1 MPLDQGDG
9 ELFVFVYHRRMNVFS
24 ILPWADWA
32 ALAGFFTAWIAYA
45 SFTKSQ
51 GSKRGSLIAATNRY
65 RSLWMEQATSRDP
78 RVLDGIITQNL
89 SSTPAFFSSTT
100 IIVIGGL
107 FALLGS
113 TDKAAD
119 LVGDIPFAQRT
130 SVLIFDLKV
139 LVMISIFV
147 FSFFRFSWSM
157 RQYTFV
163 ALLIG
168 SMPDPKDFEE
178 GKFDREQFAQ
188 RAGRMLGMA
197 AETFNDGLRGYY
209 FAFAVIAWFFSPV
222 AFAFATAAVVMILYH
237 REYRSDVLEVLG

>member
-1 MPLDQGDG
+1 M
-9 ELFVFVYHRRMNVFS
+9 RMLS
-24 ILPWADWA
+24 LLPWPDWL
-32 ALAGFFTAWIAYA
+32 ALGWFFSVWVSY
-45 SFTKSQ
+45 SWFTKTQ
-51 GSKRGSLIAATNRY
+51 GEKRNSLIAATNRY
-65 RSLWMEQATSRDP
+65 RGYWMQVATSRDP
-78 RVLDGIITQNL
+78 RVLDGIIAQNL

-113 TDKAAD
+113 TDKATE
-119 LVGDIPFAQRT
+119 LVRDIPFAQRT

-168 SMPDPKDFEE
+168 SMPDPKEFEA
-178 GKFDREQFAQ
+178 GKYDRELFSQ
-188 RAGRMLGMA
+188 RAGRMLSMA

-209 FAFAVIAWFFSPV
+209 FAFAVIAWFFSPF
-222 AFAFATAAVVMILYH
+222 AFALATAAVVMILYS

>member
-1 MPLDQGDG
+1 MQVLS
-9 ELFVFVYHRRMNVFS
+9 L
-24 ILPWADWA
+24 LPWPDWLALVWFFA
-32 ALAGFFTAWIAYA
+32 AWMAY
-45 SFTKSQ
+45 SWFTKTQ
-51 GSKRGSLIAATNRY
+51 GNKRNSLIATTNRY
-65 RSLWMEQATSRDP
+65 RSYWMQVATSRDP

-113 TDKAAD
+113 TDKATE
-119 LVGDIPFAQRT
+119 LVRDIPFAQRT

-139 LVMISIFV
+139 LIMIGIFV

-168 SMPDPKDFEE
+168 SMPDPKEFDA
-178 GKFDREQFAQ
+178 GKFDREQFSQ

-209 FAFAVIAWFFSPV
+209 FAFAVIAWFFSPL
-222 AFAFATAAVVMILYH
+222 AFACATAFVLLILYS
-237 REYRSDVLEVLG
+237 REFRSDVLEVLA

>member
-1 MPLDQGDG
+1 MQVLK
-9 ELFVFVYHRRMNVFS
+9 L
-24 ILPWADWA
+24 LPWSDWL
-32 ALAGFFTAWIAYA
+32 ALIWFFFAWTSY
-45 SFTKSQ
+45 SWFTRTQ
-51 GSKRGSLIAATNRY
+51 GEKRNSLIAATNRY
-65 RSLWMEQATSRDP
+65 RGYWMYQATSRDP

-113 TDKAAD
+113 TDKAAE
-119 LVGDIPFAQRT
+119 LVRDIPFAQRT

-139 LVMISIFV
+139 LVMIGIFV

-168 SMPDPKDFEE
+168 SMPDPKEFDA
-178 GKFDREQFAQ
+178 GKFDREQISQ

-197 AETFNDGLRGYY
+197 AETFNAGLRGYY
-209 FAFAVIAWFFSPV
+209 FSFAVIAWFFSPL
-222 AFAFATAAVVMILYH
+222 AFAFATAAVVMILYS
-237 REYRSDVLEVLG
+237 REYRSEVLEVLG

>member
-1 MPLDQGDG
+1 MQVLS
-9 ELFVFVYHRRMNVFS
+9 L
-24 ILPWADWA
+24 LPWPDWLALVWFFA
-32 ALAGFFTAWIAYA
+32 AWMAY
-45 SFTKSQ
+45 SWFTKTQ
-51 GSKRGSLIAATNRY
+51 GIKRNSLIAMTNRY
-65 RSLWMEQATSRDP
+65 RSYWMQVATSRDP

-113 TDKAAD
+113 TDKATE
-119 LVGDIPFAQRT
+119 LVRDIPFAQRT

-139 LVMISIFV
+139 LIMIGIFV

-163 ALLIG
+163 AQLIG
-168 SMPDPKDFEE
+168 SMPDPKEFES
-178 GKFDREQFAQ
+178 GKFDREQFSQ

-209 FAFAVIAWFFSPV
+209 FAFAVIAWFFSP
-222 AFAFATAAVVMILYH
+222 FAFACATAFVLIILYS
-237 REYRSDVLEVLG
+237 REYRSDVLEVLA

>member
-1 MPLDQGDG
+1 MQVLS
-9 ELFVFVYHRRMNVFS
+9 L
-24 ILPWADWA
+24 LPWPDWL
-32 ALAGFFTAWIAYA
+32 ALIWFFSAWVAY
-45 SFTKSQ
+45 SWFTKAH
-51 GSKRGSLIAATNRY
+51 GEKRNSLIAATNRY
-65 RSLWMEQATSRDP
+65 RQFWMVEATRRDP

-113 TDKAAD
+113 TDKAAE
-119 LVGDIPFAQRT
+119 LVRDIPFAQRT

-139 LVMISIFV
+139 LVVIAIFV

-168 SMPDPKDFEE
+168 SMPDPKEFES
-178 GKFDREQFAQ
+178 GQFNREKIAY

-209 FAFAVIAWFFSPV
+209 FAFAVIAWFFSAF
-222 AFAFATAAVVMILYH
+222 AFAFATAAVLLILYS
-237 REYRSDVLEVLG
+237 REYRSEVLEILA

>member
-1 MPLDQGDG
+1 MQVLS
-9 ELFVFVYHRRMNVFS
+9 L
-24 ILPWADWA
+24 LPWSDWL
-32 ALAGFFTAWIAYA
+32 ALLWFFVAWISY
-45 SFTKSQ
+45 SWFTKTQ
-51 GSKRGSLIAATNRY
+51 GETRNSLIATTNRY
-65 RSLWMEQATSRDP
+65 RTYWMHHATSRDP

-113 TDKAAD
+113 TDKAAE
-119 LVGDIPFAQRT
+119 LVRDIPFAQRT

-139 LVMISIFV
+139 LVTIGIFV
-147 FSFFRFSWSM
+147 FSFFRFTWSM
-157 RQYTFV
+157 RQYTFA

-168 SMPDPKDFEE
+168 SMPDPQDFDS
-178 GKFDREQFAQ
+178 GKFDREVFSQ

-209 FAFAVIAWFFSPV
+209 FAFAVIAWFFSPL
-222 AFAFATAAVVMILYH
+222 AFAIATAAVVMILYS
-237 REYRSDVLEVLG
+237 REYRSDVLAVLG

>member
-1 MPLDQGDG
+1 MLS
-9 ELFVFVYHRRMNVFS
+9 L
-24 ILPWADWA
+24 LPWPDWL
-32 ALAGFFTAWIAYA
+32 ALIWFFSAWMAY
-45 SFTKSQ
+45 SWFTKSQ
-51 GSKRGSLIAATNRY
+51 GEKRNSLIATTNRY
-65 RSLWMEQATSRDP
+65 RGYWMQVATSRDP
-78 RVLDGIITQNL
+78 RVLDGIIAQNL

-113 TDKAAD
+113 TDKAAE
-119 LVGDIPFAQRT
+119 LVRDIPFAQRT

-139 LVMISIFV
+139 LIMIGIFV
-147 FSFFRFSWSM
+147 FSFFRFTWSM

-168 SMPDPKDFEE
+168 SMPDPKEFES
-178 GKFDREQFAQ
+178 GKYDRDLFSQ

-209 FAFAVIAWFFSPV
+209 FAFALIAWFFSPFV
-222 AFAFATAAVVMILYH
+222 FACATAAVLLILYS
-237 REYRSDVLEVLG
+237 REFRSDVLEILA

>member
-1 MPLDQGDG
+1 MQMLS
-9 ELFVFVYHRRMNVFS
+9 L
-24 ILPWADWA
+24 LPWSDWL
-32 ALAGFFTAWIAYA
+32 ALAWFFGAWMAY
-45 SFTKSQ
+45 SWFTKSQ
-51 GSKRGSLIAATNRY
+51 GEKRNSLIATTNRY
-65 RSLWMEQATSRDP
+65 RGYWMQVATSRDP
-78 RVLDGIITQNL
+78 RVLDGIIAQNL

-113 TDKAAD
+113 TDKAAE
-119 LVGDIPFAQRT
+119 LVRDIPFAVRT

-168 SMPDPKDFEE
+168 SMPDPKEFDA
-178 GKFDREQFAQ
+178 GKFDRALFSQ
-188 RAGRMLGMA
+188 RASRMLGMA

-209 FAFAVIAWFFSPV
+209 FAFAVIAWFFS
-222 AFAFATAAVVMILYH
+222 AFAFALATAAVVIILYS
-237 REYRSDVLEVLG
+237 REYRSEVLEVLG

>member
-1 MPLDQGDG
+1 MQVLS
-9 ELFVFVYHRRMNVFS
+9 L
-24 ILPWADWA
+24 LPWPDWI
-32 ALAGFFTAWIAYA
+32 ALAWFFSAWMSY
-45 SFTKSQ
+45 SWFTKTQ
-51 GSKRGSLIAATNRY
+51 GEKRNSLIATTNRY
-65 RSLWMEQATSRDP
+65 RGYWMQVATSRDP
-78 RVLDGIITQNL
+78 RVLDGIIAQNL

-113 TDKAAD
+113 TDKAAE
-119 LVGDIPFAQRT
+119 LVRDIPFAQRT

-147 FSFFRFSWSM
+147 FSFFRFTWSM

-168 SMPDPKDFEE
+168 SMPDPKEFEA
-178 GKFDREQFAQ
+178 GQHDRALFSH
-188 RAGRMLGMA
+188 RASRMLGLA

-209 FAFAVIAWFFSPV
+209 FAFAVIAWFFSAV
-222 AFAFATAAVVMILYH
+222 AFAGATAAVLIILYH
-237 REYRSDVLEVLG
+237 REYRSEVLEVLA

>member
-1 MPLDQGDG
+1 MQVLS
-9 ELFVFVYHRRMNVFS
+9 L
-24 ILPWADWA
+24 LPWSDWL
-32 ALAGFFTAWIAYA
+32 ALTWFFGAWMGY
-45 SFTKSQ
+45 SWFTKTQ
-51 GSKRGSLIAATNRY
+51 GEKRNSLIATTNRY
-65 RSLWMEQATSRDP
+65 RSYWMHWATSRDP
-78 RVLDGIITQNL
+78 RVLDGIIAQNL

-113 TDKAAD
+113 TDKATE
-119 LVGDIPFAQRT
+119 LVRDIPFAQRT

-139 LVMISIFV
+139 LVMIGIFV
-147 FSFFRFSWSM
+147 FAFFRFTWSM

-168 SMPDPKDFEE
+168 SMPDPKDFDS
-178 GKFDREQFAQ
+178 GKFDRDQFSQ

-209 FAFAVIAWFFSPV
+209 FAFAVIAWFFSPL
-222 AFAFATAAVVMILYH
+222 AFALATAAVVMILYA